1 MPKWH
6 IQGCLRVLH
15 KRGTSGQTRLRF
27 QYVFPGQS
35 WWIQKATPQGKSL
48 QVPHGWRISQE
59 TQKWQVQPGTVW
71 SFGPRDETL
80 AGTASTK
87 SLHTCWNRMFTLDP
101 PHPVTLNIRFSSGPW
116 KVSVSPLLFAT
127 ATVHLIVNRNACTRL
142 QRAVKLVKAVSR
154 RCKGCIKDQSRLN

>member
-1 MPKWH
+1 VAYTGLPTGPS
-6 IQGCLRVLH
+6 QARH
-15 KRGTSGQTRLRF
+15 KRSNAPEISICFSWSIMVDPEGYPARKVFTSPTRLKNLSGDAK
-27 QYVFPGQS
+27 V
-35 WWIQKATPQGKSL
+35 
-48 QVPHGWRISQE
+48 
-59 TQKWQVQPGTVW
+59 
-71 SFGPRDETL
+71 
-80 AGTASTK
+80 AGTARYCLVVRAKGWNSCWYCFHQIVAHLLK
-87 SLHTCWNRMFTLDP
+87 SHVYIGP